1 MAEQQSYT
9 YLGLAGETGPGRPV
23 DAGLFRMA
31 DGDREWQPVQ
41 RGLPEKP
48 AVRALAVHPGDP
60 AIIYAGTQ
68 FGPYRS
74 ADRGE
79 HWERVALPD
88 HGLLRARR
96 RDRTCTGGFH
106 SGNAG
111 ARSRRGTRGL

>member
-74 ADRGE
+74 TDRGE
-79 HWERVALPD
+79 HWEGWRCPITVCRS
-88 HGLLRARR
+88 GRSCST
-96 RDRTCTGGFH
+96 RTTP
-106 SGNAG
+106 
-111 ARSRRGTRGL
+111 T